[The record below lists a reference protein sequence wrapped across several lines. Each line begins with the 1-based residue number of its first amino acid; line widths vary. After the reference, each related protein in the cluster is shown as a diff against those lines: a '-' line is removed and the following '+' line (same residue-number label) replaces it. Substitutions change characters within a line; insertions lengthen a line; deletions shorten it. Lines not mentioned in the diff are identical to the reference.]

1 MNQSKLFDPFT
12 KNHGSLVPLM
22 ILTLVTTLM
31 SIAAIETLGY
41 LLYEEAEKVAEKKSF
56 FPTRKDSESK

>member
-1 MNQSKLFDPFT
+1 
-12 KNHGSLVPLM
+12 M